1 MTDNTKLFTSKK
13 LETSDP
19 EVFKHIRAE
28 LKRQQETLELIPS
41 ENIVSED
48 ILEAQGSVLTN
59 KYSEGYPGSRYYGGN
74 EHIDKIETLAI
85 ERAKKLFNAEHANVQ
100 PLSGAVMNIA
110 TYFGVLQP
118 GDTILGMDLAHGGHL
133 THGHPVTHMY
143 KVFNFVRYKTDV
155 SDGSIDYEKLRELA
169 LEHKPKL
176 LLAGFSAYTRTLDW
190 KKFKEIADEVGALT
204 MADVSHIGGLI
215 AGKALK
221 NPLDY
226 GFDIMT
232 TTTHKSL
239 RGPRGG
245 LILCKDK
252 YAKAIDK
259 AVFPGLQGG
268 PLEHVIAAKAVCFK
282 AALEDD
288 FKTYSKQVIENAKAC
303 ELGLREQNI
312 TILHGGTENHMLLLD
327 LRPLGLKGKLAEE
340 VLDSV
345 NLCTNKNMIPEDDA
359 HPLDPNGIRLGMPA
373 VTSRGLNVEDS
384 YKVGQL
390 IGKILNNIDNA
401 NLHGEVKE
409 EVLELCAR
417 YPIYPEL

>member
-1 MTDNTKLFTSKK
+1 MIDNSKLFTSKN
-13 LETSDP
+13 LQESDP
-19 EVFKHIRAE
+19 EVYTHIRAE

-59 KYSEGYPGSRYYGGN
+59 KYSEGYPGARYYGGN
-74 EHIDKIETLAI
+74 EHVDKIETLAI
-85 ERAKKLFNAEHANVQ
+85 DRAKKLFNAEHANVQ

-110 TYFGVLQP
+110 TYFGILQP

-143 KVFNFVRYKTDV
+143 KVFNFVRYKTDI
-155 SDGSIDYEKLRELA
+155 SDGSIDYTELRRLA

-215 AGKALK
+215 AGGVLE
-221 NPLDY
+221 NPLDR

-245 LILCKDK
+245 LILCKK
-252 YAKAIDK
+252 EYRKAIDK

-268 PLEHVIAAKAVCFK
+268 PLQHVIAAKAVCFK
-282 AALEDD
+282 AALQDD
-288 FKTYSKQVIENAKAC
+288 FKVYSKQVIENAKAC
-303 ELGLREQNI
+303 EKGLREENI

-327 LRPLGLKGKLAEE
+327 LRSLGIKGKLAEE

-359 HPLDPNGIRLGMPA
+359 HPLDPNGIRLGTPA
-373 VTSRGLNVEDS
+373 ITSRGLISEDCHR
-384 YKVGQL
+384 VGVL
-390 IGKILNNIDNA
+390 IGKILNNISDNE
-401 NLHGEVKE
+401 LHSEIKE
-409 EVLELCAR
+409 EVLEICSK